1 VLRWPARGR
10 PVDRPDGSSRP
21 SVLAVG
27 ALGGSGQPQRR
38 SPTGTLAGGSAR
50 GKENQAGR
58 CPPASGVSGKPAERP
73 RPYSRNLCPQLA
85 AAIAYRVLFSLFP
98 LAIFLV
104 SIFGLLIENDDRRNE
119 IVTWAVDHLRL
130 SPDGSVRLE

>member
-1 VLRWPARGR
+1 MPARF
-10 PVDRPDGSSRP
+10 
-21 SVLAVG
+21 
-27 ALGGSGQPQRR
+27 RR
-38 SPTGTLAGGSAR
+38 LW
-50 GKENQAGR
+50 QAGR
-58 CPPASGVSGKPAERP
+58 EAAT
-73 RPYSRNLCPQLA
+73 PYSRNLCPQLA